1 MKKKYF
7 INANI
12 IDPKNSLNEKG
23 GLIINEEGKIEAVG
37 KKVNKNNIPSREK
50 YIDVRENYIFPGL
63 VDMRV
68 FVGEPGYEYKE
79 NFRTLSNAALCGGV
93 TSVVTMPNTN
103 PVIDNVSMVD
113 FLKRRG
119 RDKSKINIFPTASLT
134 KNLEGTNMTEF
145 GLLQKKGIIGFT
157 DGFKTIQNSRLM
169 SRIMSS
175 ANDLGSLIM
184 QHAEDSELA
193 EYGMVNDGII
203 STKLGLQGI
212 PDIAEKIIIE
222 RDLTLLEEYNC
233 RYHISQISSAKSI
246 DIIKLK
252 KQNLKFSCGVSINNL
267 SLNANDIG
275 DFKTLSNAALSGGVT
290 SVVTMPNTNPVIDN
304 VSMVDFLKRRGRDK
318 SKINIFPTASLT
330 KNLEGTNMTEFGL
343 LQKKGIIG
351 FTDGLKTIQNSRL
364 MSRIMNSAA
373 DLKCLIMQ
381 HAEDSDLA
389 KYGMVNDGIISTK
402 LGLQGI
408 PDIAEKIIIERDLTL
423 LEEYSCRYHISQIS
437 SEKSVDIIEI
447 KKQNL
452 KFSCGVSINNL
463 SLNENDIGNFRT
475 FLKLSPPLRRE
486 EDRVSLVEGLNKKV
500 IDVIVS
506 DHKPEDEEQ
515 KRLTFAQAA
524 SGSSG
529 IETLLALS
537 LELYHN
543 ESIKLETIIQ
553 ALTFNPAKI
562 LKINKGNLDIGND
575 ADFCIVDINKP
586 WIVKKDNL
594 ISKSKNTS
602 IDDKKLQGKVTNTF
616 VNGVELFKL

>member
-50 YIDVRENYIFPGL
+50 YIDVKENYIFPGL

-79 NFRTLSNAALCGGV
+79 NFKTLSNAALCGGV

-267 SLNANDIG
+267 SLNENDIG
-275 DFKTLSNAALSGGVT
+275 DFK
-290 SVVTMPNTNPVIDN
+290 
-304 VSMVDFLKRRGRDK
+304 
-318 SKINIFPTASLT
+318 
-330 KNLEGTNMTEFGL
+330 
-343 LQKKGIIG
+343 
-351 FTDGLKTIQNSRL
+351 
-364 MSRIMNSAA
+364 
-373 DLKCLIMQ
+373 
-381 HAEDSDLA
+381 
-389 KYGMVNDGIISTK
+389 
-402 LGLQGI
+402 
-408 PDIAEKIIIERDLTL
+408 
-423 LEEYSCRYHISQIS
+423 
-437 SEKSVDIIEI
+437 
-447 KKQNL
+447 
-452 KFSCGVSINNL
+452 
-463 SLNENDIGNFRT
+463 T

-486 EDRVSLVEGLNKKV
+486 EDRLSLVEGLNKKI

-524 SGSSG
+524 TGSSG

-553 ALTFNPAKI
+553 ALTSNPAKI

-594 ISKSKNTS
+594 VSKSKNTS

-616 VNGVELFKL
+616 VKGVELFKL

>member
-7 INANI
+7 LNANI
-12 IDPKNSLNEKG
+12 IDPKNSLSEKG
-23 GLIINEEGKIEAVG
+23 GLIISEDGKIEAVG

-50 YIDVRENYIFPGL
+50 YIDVKENYIFPGL
-63 VDMRV
+63 IDMRV

-79 NFRTLSNAALCGGV
+79 NFRTLSNAALSGGV

-119 RDKSKINIFPTASLT
+119 RDKSKISIFPTASLT

-169 SRIMSS
+169 SRIMNS
-175 ANDLGSLIM
+175 ARDLGSLIM

-193 EYGMVNDGII
+193 KYGMVNDGII

-233 RYHISQISSAKSI
+233 RYHISQISS
-246 DIIKLK
+246 
-252 KQNLKFSCGVSINNL
+252 
-267 SLNANDIG
+267 
-275 DFKTLSNAALSGGVT
+275 
-290 SVVTMPNTNPVIDN
+290 
-304 VSMVDFLKRRGRDK
+304 
-318 SKINIFPTASLT
+318 
-330 KNLEGTNMTEFGL
+330 
-343 LQKKGIIG
+343 
-351 FTDGLKTIQNSRL
+351 
-364 MSRIMNSAA
+364 
-373 DLKCLIMQ
+373 
-381 HAEDSDLA
+381 
-389 KYGMVNDGIISTK
+389 
-402 LGLQGI
+402 
-408 PDIAEKIIIERDLTL
+408 
-423 LEEYSCRYHISQIS
+423 
-437 SEKSVDIIEI
+437 EKSVDIIKN

-463 SLNENDIGNFRT
+463 SLNENDIGDFKT
-475 FLKLSPPLRRE
+475 FLKLSPPLRTE
-486 EDRVSLVEGLNKKV
+486 VDRLSLVEALNKNI

-506 DHKPEDEEQ
+506 DHKPEDEEK

-524 SGSSG
+524 TGSSG
-529 IETLLALS
+529 IETLLYLS

-543 ESIKLETIIQ
+543 ESVKLETIIQ
-553 ALTFNPAKI
+553 ALTSNPAKI
-562 LKINKGNLDIGND
+562 LKISKGNLDIGND

-616 VNGVELFKL
+616 VKGVELFKL